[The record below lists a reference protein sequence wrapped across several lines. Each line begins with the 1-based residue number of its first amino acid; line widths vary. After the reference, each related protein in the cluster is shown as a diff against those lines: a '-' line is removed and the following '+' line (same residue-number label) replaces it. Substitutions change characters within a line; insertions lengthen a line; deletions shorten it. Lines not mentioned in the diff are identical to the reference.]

1 MPPRA
6 GKPALAP
13 RPSAVK
19 AAPTLRAAKTTGA
32 ATLKAATA
40 ELPKTVTPGVV
51 TGQAYKDLMDYAKE
65 KGFAMP
71 GVNIVGTNSIN
82 SCLEAAAKYGGPMY
96 VNASSLCVFT
106 LTWRTR
112 LVDLLHLHVLPASSR
127 AHEERFSSR
136 QAPGVAVGGIAPLQT
151 VAVACLIAVRAEL
164 TLEWRI
170 QDHHVLKGWR
180 SVHCWQG
187 C

>member
-13 RPSAVK
+13 RTSAVK

-96 VNASSLCVFT
+96 VDASSLCVFT

-112 LVDLLHLHVLPASSR
+112 LVDLLHLHVLPELTR
-127 AHEERFSSR
+127 TRGKFLTR